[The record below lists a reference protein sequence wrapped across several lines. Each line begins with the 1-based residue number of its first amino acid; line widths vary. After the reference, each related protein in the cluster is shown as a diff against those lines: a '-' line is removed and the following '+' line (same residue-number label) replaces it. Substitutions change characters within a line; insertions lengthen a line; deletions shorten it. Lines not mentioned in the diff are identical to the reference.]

1 MNQPPVSNDSMD
13 NDHLRRARELLPWYA
28 QGQLTGDDQVFMTHW
43 LENTMAHHPT
53 LAAQW
58 QLELAAEQAWLHS
71 TRSHLQAVAQQQA
84 AVQSSPANE
93 AQGLAALMQRIAQ
106 SQLDSKSDA
115 TKNIATKAINTWT
128 TGLNTSQNTVI
139 DVSQA
144 LLPPSSSAMR
154 AMPPTPSVIDRIAT
168 WLDDTLGVRS
178 PAMAFGIAAVV
189 LAQAGVIGALLLN
202 NPAQQAPLSGTAT
215 PAATTPVNIPAATVL
230 LTVAFAPQATELAMR
245 QVLAAA
251 GAQLVAG
258 PSALGLYTV
267 AVPAASADTAIA
279 QLRAAQG
286 VVDLVQR

>member
-1 MNQPPVSNDSMD
+1 MNQPPASNDSMD
-13 NDHLRRARELLPWYA
+13 TANLRRALELLPWYA
-28 QGQLTGDDQVFMTHW
+28 QGQLTGDDQIFMTHW
-43 LENTMAHHPT
+43 LENTMAHHPDI
-53 LAAQW
+53 AAQFN
-58 QLELAAEQAWLHS
+58 QVMAAEQAWLSS
-71 TRSHLQAVAQQQA
+71 TGTHLQAAAQQQTA
-84 AVQSSPANE
+84 LQASPANE
-93 AQGLAALMQRIAQ
+93 AQGLAALMRRIAQ
-106 SQLDSKSDA
+106 SQLESKVDA
-115 TKNIATKAINTWT
+115 TKGIAAQAINSWT
-128 TGLNTSQNTVI
+128 TGQNSSQNTTFKHAARTAT
-139 DVSQA
+139 SW
-144 LLPPSSSAMR
+144 LG
-154 AMPPTPSVIDRIAT
+154 RITA

-202 NPAQQAPLSGTAT
+202 NPAQQTPLSGTAT
-215 PAATTPVNIPAATVL
+215 PAATTPVNIPADTVL

-245 QVLAAA
+245 QVLAAT

>member
-1 MNQPPVSNDSMD
+1 MNQSPVSNDSMD
-13 NDHLRRARELLPWYA
+13 TANLRRALELLPWYA
-28 QGQLTGDDQVFMTHW
+28 QGQLAGDDQVFMTHW

-53 LAAQW
+53 LAVQW

-71 TRSHLQAVAQQQA
+71 TRAHLQAAAQQQSTLQA
-84 AVQSSPANE
+84 SPANE

-106 SQLDSKSDA
+106 SQLDHKVDA
-115 TKNIATKAINTWT
+115 TKNIADQAINTWT
-128 TGLNTSQNTVI
+128 TGQNSSQDTTLKRP
-139 DVSQA
+139 A
-144 LLPPSSSAMR
+144 
-154 AMPPTPSVIDRIAT
+154 PPTTSWLDRITA

-202 NPAQQAPLSGTAT
+202 NPAQQTPLSGTAT
-215 PAATTPVNIPAATVL
+215 PAATTPVNVPADTVL
-230 LTVAFAPQATELAMR
+230 LTIAFAPQATEQAMR

>member
-1 MNQPPVSNDSMD
+1 MD
-13 NDHLRRARELLPWYA
+13 TANLRRALELLPWYA
-28 QGQLTGDDQVFMTHW
+28 QGQLAGDDQVFMTHW

-53 LAAQW
+53 LAVQW

-71 TRSHLQAVAQQQA
+71 TRAHLQAAAQQQSTLQA
-84 AVQSSPANE
+84 SPANE

-106 SQLDSKSDA
+106 SQLDHKVDA
-115 TKNIATKAINTWT
+115 TKNIADQAINTWT
-128 TGLNTSQNTVI
+128 TGQNSSQDTTLKRP
-139 DVSQA
+139 A
-144 LLPPSSSAMR
+144 
-154 AMPPTPSVIDRIAT
+154 PPTTSWLDRITA

-202 NPAQQAPLSGTAT
+202 NPAQQTPLSGTAT
-215 PAATTPVNIPAATVL
+215 PAATTPVNVPADTVL
-230 LTVAFAPQATELAMR
+230 LTIAFAPQATEQAMR